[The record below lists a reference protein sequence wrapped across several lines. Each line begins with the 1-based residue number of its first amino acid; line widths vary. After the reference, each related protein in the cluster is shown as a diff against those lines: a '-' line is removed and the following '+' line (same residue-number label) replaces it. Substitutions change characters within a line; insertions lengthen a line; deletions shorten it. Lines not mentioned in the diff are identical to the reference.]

1 MTERLSSSSPI
12 PIATKSLLSHL
23 HCYNSLSPSFHSCLP
38 TVCSSPS
45 GQRGRGS
52 FPSLP
57 ILSFL
62 YFPILS
68 WIRFFFFFSTK
79 PLYGTEEGWCLCVCR
94 EFLWSRMKSGPERRV
109 SIYKDCLTWGVRTQ
123 RDDKVSKEEAYQSLW
138 KMNKV
143 SKWYREQLHIETSY
157 QMATSYQKTDLGGR
171 GGCPWGGIDL
181 HNRYM
186 SCYGVS
192 ESK

>member
-68 WIRFFFFFSTK
+68 WIRFFFFFPQSHYMGQRK
-79 PLYGTEEGWCLCVCR
+79 VGACVSA
-94 EFLWSRMKSGPERRV
+94 ESSYGPEW
-109 SIYKDCLTWGVRTQ
+109 SQGLK
-123 RDDKVSKEEAYQSLW
+123 
-138 KMNKV
+138 
-143 SKWYREQLHIETSY
+143 
-157 QMATSYQKTDLGGR
+157 
-171 GGCPWGGIDL
+171 GGCLFIKTAWLEESEPKGMIRYPRKRHIRAFERWTRCPSGIGS
-181 HNRYM
+181 NFI
-186 SCYGVS
+186 
-192 ESK
+192 